1 LLPVL
6 EFRVEKFAG
15 VDFGSFTRINLHV
28 IFSDEVPVETIKSQ
42 FLNTLEQSYS
52 LETGGKWTRAITRES
67 VAELGAEIKK
77 NVPKSQLTKFK
88 SDLVEGFNNLNVDEN
103 QIYKSLDKDCFKGKY
118 LIAIGKTEWA
128 ELKWSDSSIAT
139 KKSIINNADIV
150 FTAADSPEVYSKI

>member
-1 LLPVL
+1 
-6 EFRVEKFAG
+6 
-15 VDFGSFTRINLHV
+15 
-28 IFSDEVPVETIKSQ
+28 
-42 FLNTLEQSYS
+42 
-52 LETGGKWTRAITRES
+52 
-67 VAELGAEIKK
+67 LGAEIKK